1 MGKQMWICMTVTVL
15 SFVGLQLSL
24 EVEVQS
30 VDTKGSGLGSPTQSC
45 GSGLVAA
52 YLVLWC
58 P

>member
-1 MGKQMWICMTVTVL
+1 MWICMTVTVL

-52 YLVLWC
+52 YLVLWY